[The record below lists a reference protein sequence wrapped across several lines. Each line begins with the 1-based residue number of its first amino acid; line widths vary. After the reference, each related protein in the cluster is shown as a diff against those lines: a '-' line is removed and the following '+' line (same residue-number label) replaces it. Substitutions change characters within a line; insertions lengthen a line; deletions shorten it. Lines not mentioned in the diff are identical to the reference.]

1 MEFATIYLNECS
13 QIPQG
18 SRDIAVTRL
27 GATGHADHWQQT
39 GQAAKA
45 SHVLRLQPAFK
56 GALVVSHV
64 CEKRDPET
72 KKSLAN
78 PEDYACFQINPQDN
92 AENISAGYLET
103 LQNLSSRLQKRFSE
117 GRVCRRQS

>member
-1 MEFATIYLNECS
+1 MVRKIWFGGLDDKSGLEKDPRHEIRHDLPERMLTDSL
-13 QIPQG
+13 QG

-45 SHVLRLQPAFK
+45 SHVLRLQPPSK

-64 CEKRDPET
+64 CSGDPEQIFPILGAVLLVINRRT
-72 KKSLAN
+72 T
-78 PEDYACFQINPQDN
+78 PEHQ
-92 AENISAGYLET
+92 
-103 LQNLSSRLQKRFSE
+103 R
-117 GRVCRRQS
+117 RVI